1 MRPNRAIL
9 AALGVLVVTIAL
21 WALREQ
27 GPDARWMPG
36 CLFHKVTGLHCPG
49 CGMTRATVAAARG
62 DLAAAFRYNPVGM
75 VVFPLAVVALGVELL
90 GWVWGRRIGWHPRP
104 RLAWTLVAVI
114 VAFWILR
121 NLPWWPFTLL
131 APPGHFG

>member
-9 AALGVLVVTIAL
+9 AALGVLVLAVAL
-21 WALREQ
+21 VMLREQ
-27 GPDARWMPG
+27 GADAKWMPG
-36 CLFHKVTGLHCPG
+36 CTFHRLTGLHCPG

-75 VVFPLAVVALGVELL
+75 VVFPLAMAGLGLEVL
-90 GWVWGRRIGWHPRP
+90 GWMLGKRLGWHPGP
-104 RLAWTLVAVI
+104 RTAWLLVWVI
-114 VAFWILR
+114 AGFWVLR

-131 APPGHFG
+131 APP